1 MNRDEFAFVR
11 YLKRCKELHEQWHP
25 GAKYDEEEFK
35 KFASK
40 KWSDA
45 SELDKDK
52 FRNPFRQMPEKNIF
66 EEAERKTPFATFS
79 NSKRHELMSENPDMQ
94 PIEVMKK
101 IENLWLNMP
110 HTQKK
115 KYNKG

>member
-25 GAKYDEEEFK
+25 GAKYDEKEFK
-35 KFASK
+35 KFAMK
-40 KWSDA
+40 KWNDA

-52 FRNPFRQMPEKNIF
+52 FRNPFRQIPEKNII